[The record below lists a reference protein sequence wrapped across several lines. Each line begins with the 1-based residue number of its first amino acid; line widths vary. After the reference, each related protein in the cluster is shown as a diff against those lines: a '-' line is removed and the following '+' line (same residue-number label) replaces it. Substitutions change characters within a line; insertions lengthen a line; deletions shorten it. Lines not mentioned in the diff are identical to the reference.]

1 MKINIPTKI
10 TISRIVG
17 VSLLLILLLVAEI
30 LGMMGIYK
38 GMPLGDTG
46 IDLINLIAAV
56 IFVLASITDYF
67 DGMLARKWNQVTNLG
82 KFLDPIADKMLVD
95 SLLIFLVIR
104 PSYNEN
110 QLTIP
115 LFCTV
120 LMILRDLIIDTMR
133 SVAAAKGKVVAAN
146 IFGKL
151 KTVFQMIA
159 IPVVILNG
167 FPFSYFDASWH
178 PWLRIGNWLI
188 YIATLMSVLSAVI
201 YLYQNRAVLLEEEKH
216 ENV

>member
-115 LFCTV
+115 LFCTI

>member
-82 KFLDPIADKMLVD
+82 TFLDPIADKMLVD

-115 LFCTV
+115 LFCTI

-201 YLYQNRAVLLEEEKH
+201 YLYQNRDVLLEEEKH

>member
-17 VSLLLILLLVAEI
+17 VSLLLILLLVAKI

-56 IFVLASITDYF
+56 IFVLASITDYL
-67 DGMLARKWNQVTNLG
+67 DGMLARNWNQVTNLG

-115 LFCTV
+115 LFCTI